1 METATARELVRR
13 EFSTQSALLCAQLLE
28 GRSRQCYTVRDM
40 PYVLLATIFTSV
52 DGDQNGNVLG
62 LRLDDGLDRGV

>member
-1 METATARELVRR
+1 
-13 EFSTQSALLCAQLLE
+13 
-28 GRSRQCYTVRDM
+28 M